1 MDRVRGDA
9 SVGKTLTLDEAR
21 RIANNI
27 AKLPQLMR
35 AKQKPVRIIGPQCN

>member
-1 MDRVRGDA
+1 MLDAEGQSYVYGQTGDP

-27 AKLPQLMR
+27 AKLPT
-35 AKQKPVRIIGPQCN
+35 AEKVKGAD